1 MSNKNKGKV
10 FYGNDCCEVRAC
22 SYINI
27 SKAELKEYARLL
39 QALGQSIQAVFQNPS
54 QDNIDKLIALLN
66 NLQKFL
72 SCLNLSPAQEKIGSS
87 IIANLLTILKSSPF
101 SCGALYVELQSLL
114 NYLLYIAKLFKID
127 CCTIDKLVK
136 LITEIQ
142 AILVQYGSGCLG
154 GGTIGPT
161 GPQGPAGARGA
172 TGPQGPQG
180 IQGTQGPAGAQGA
193 TGLQGPQGIQGPV
206 GAQGPAGATGAQGAQ
221 GPAGAT
227 GAQGAQGA
235 QGPAGAT
242 GAQGAQGAQG
252 TQGPAGATGA
262 QGAQGAQGPA
272 GATGAQGATGPS
284 GTPIPVTI
292 AAIGNSNPQ
301 TISPGTNIQ
310 FNQVFELNNL
320 IFNDTSDTLTILET
334 GVYDISFSASTTF
347 PSSSPFGFGI
357 SFNGQPPTRNFSTN
371 VIGSAVSFSTIVTLT
386 AGTTIS
392 VQPTVNTISIPNT
405 GDTTAT
411 LSVFRIY

>member
-54 QDNIDKLIALLN
+54 QDNIDKLITLLN

-142 AILVQYGSGCLG
+142 AILVQYGSACLG

-193 TGLQGPQGIQGPV
+193 TGLQGPQGIQGP
-206 GAQGPAGATGAQGAQ
+206 AGAQGAQ

-227 GAQGAQGA
+227 
-235 QGPAGAT
+235 
-242 GAQGAQGAQG
+242 
-252 TQGPAGATGA
+252 
-262 QGAQGAQGPA
+262 GAQGAQGPA

-347 PSSSPFGFGI
+347 PGSSPFGFGI

>member
-1 MSNKNKGKV
+1 MNNKNKGKV

-27 SKAELKEYARLL
+27 SKSELTEFVRLL
-39 QALGQSIQAVFQNPS
+39 QSLGQAIQAVFQNPS
-54 QDNIDKLIALLN
+54 QNNIDNLIAALN

-72 SCLNLSPAQEKIGSS
+72 NCLDLSPAQKQIGNS
-87 IIANLLTILKSSPF
+87 IIANLLTILKTKPF

-114 NYLLYIAKLFKID
+114 NYLLYIAKLFKVD

-142 AILVQYGSGCLG
+142 TILVQYGSGCLG
-154 GGTIGPT
+154 GGATGATGAT
-161 GPQGPAGARGA
+161 GPQGPAGAQGATGPQGPAGAQGATGPQGPQGAQGPAGVQGA

-180 IQGTQGPAGAQGA
+180 IQGP
-193 TGLQGPQGIQGPV
+193 
-206 GAQGPAGATGAQGAQ
+206 
-221 GPAGAT
+221 
-227 GAQGAQGA
+227 
-235 QGPAGAT
+235 
-242 GAQGAQGAQG
+242 
-252 TQGPAGATGA
+252 
-262 QGAQGAQGPA
+262 
-272 GATGAQGATGPS
+272 TGAQGATGATGATGAA

-310 FNQVFELNNL
+310 FNQVFELTNVS
-320 IFNDTSDTLTILET
+320 FNDTSDTLTILET

-347 PSSSPFGFGI
+347 PGSSPFGFGI
-357 SFNGQPPTRNFSTN
+357 SFNGQPPNRNFSTN
-371 VIGSAVSFSTIVTLT
+371 VIGSAVSFSTIVTLQ
-386 AGTTIS
+386 AGTTIA
-392 VQPTVNTISIPNT
+392 VQPTANTISIPNT

>member
-54 QDNIDKLIALLN
+54 QDNIDKLITLLN

-142 AILVQYGSGCLG
+142 AILVQYGSACLG

-161 GPQGPAGARGA
+161 GPQ
-172 TGPQGPQG
+172 GPQGPQG

-193 TGLQGPQGIQGPV
+193 TGLQGPQGIQGHAGAQGAQGPAGATGAQGAQGTQGPAGATGAQGAQGTQGPAGATGAQ

-227 GAQGAQGA
+227 GAQGAQG
-235 QGPAGAT
+235 PAGAT
-242 GAQGAQGAQG
+242 GAQG

-262 QGAQGAQGPA
+262 QGAQGAQG
-272 GATGAQGATGPS
+272 TQGP
-284 GTPIPVTI
+284 
-292 AAIGNSNPQ
+292 
-301 TISPGTNIQ
+301 
-310 FNQVFELNNL
+310 
-320 IFNDTSDTLTILET
+320 
-334 GVYDISFSASTTF
+334 
-347 PSSSPFGFGI
+347 
-357 SFNGQPPTRNFSTN
+357 
-371 VIGSAVSFSTIVTLT
+371 
-386 AGTTIS
+386 
-392 VQPTVNTISIPNT
+392 
-405 GDTTAT
+405 
-411 LSVFRIY
+411 